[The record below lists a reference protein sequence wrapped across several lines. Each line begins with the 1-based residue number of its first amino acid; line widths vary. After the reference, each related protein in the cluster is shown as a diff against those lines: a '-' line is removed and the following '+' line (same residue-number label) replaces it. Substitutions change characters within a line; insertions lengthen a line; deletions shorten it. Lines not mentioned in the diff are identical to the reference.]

1 MKIVKWALVVLKA
14 KKIVANLFVLIGET
28 HYETEASIAS
38 ASPTE
43 ERR

>member
-1 MKIVKWALVVLKA
+1 
-14 KKIVANLFVLIGET
+14 LFVLIGET

-43 ERR
+43 ERRWCGIKN